1 MTKKNRT
8 KEFLKDV
15 SRPTP
20 KKKYKPKKDPFV
32 PDQDELKRLIE
43 HKENLFKTLKLAN
56 LMKWEIAHIYKHIL
70 ERMIPKINSANR
82 NSRRTAAWLK
92 IKTIKVE
99 FDENGRTTVRL
110 RGEKTDGDKYMDAL
124 SEDSYDKELLLR
136 LKKDLDISELIVASK
151 NDYNEYI
158 IEND

>member
-1 MTKKNRT
+1 MTKRNRT
-8 KEFLKDV
+8 RDLLKDV

-32 PDQDELKRLIE
+32 PDPNELIE
-43 HKENLFKTLKLAN
+43 LSDHKENLFKTLKLAN
-56 LMKWEIAHIYKHIL
+56 LMKWEIAHIYKRIL

-82 NSRRTAAWLK
+82 NIRRTAAWLK
-92 IKTIKVE
+92 IKSVKIE

-110 RGEKTDGDKYMDAL
+110 RGEKTDSDKYMDAL

-136 LKKDLDISELIVASK
+136 LKKSLDISVLIVASK
-151 NDYNEYI
+151 NNYNEYEI
-158 IEND
+158 DL